1 MTISFIVFCNIW
13 VSVTPSDNSFT
24 ISPHNFAL
32 LHSTLL
38 SFYPASESEIH
49 RIIFTSP
56 PTSCSSDPV
65 PTWLLKKHIDIIL
78 PFITLIV
85 NKSFDDGVFPDSF
98 KQAVVVPLLKK
109 PNLDQEVLKNYR
121 PISNLKFISKVLERV
136 AANRLQ
142 EYLNHHG
149 LTEPLQSAYKKHH
162 STETALVKVHNNILL
177 ALDSKKAVFLVL
189 LDLTAAFDTIDCD
202 FLADRFRERG
212 IGGSAMSWISS
223 YLNNRSQ
230 TVKVDNSLSSV
241 SELKYGV
248 PQGSVLGPSF
258 FSVYAAP
265 LADIA
270 RSHNIDVHLY
280 ADDTQ
285 LYTSFNPA
293 DPDSEVHART
303 RMEACIAE
311 MKTWMICNKLQL
323 NDDKSE
329 FLIIASR
336 HQMSKI
342 QCHSLHIGNS
352 VINAKPSVRNLGV
365 QFDSEMSMSAHV
377 NLTCRNLFF
386 QIRNINSV
394 RKSMSEKVTASIIHS
409 YILSRL
415 DYGNALLINAN
426 SDQIVKLQ
434 RVQNAAARILSKTSK
449 FTHITPVLKQL
460 HWLPVVE
467 RIKFKILLLTW
478 KIINGL
484 APHYFDDLIS
494 EYVPSRSLR
503 SSGTG
508 MLTPRRVKCSF
519 GEKAFATCAPVL
531 WNALP
536 SNVRNAKSLESFK
549 SGLKTHLFSSYFN

>member
-1 MTISFIVFCNIW
+1 M
-13 VSVTPSDNSFT
+13 
-24 ISPHNFAL
+24 
-32 LHSTLL
+32 
-38 SFYPASESEIH
+38 
-49 RIIFTSP
+49 
-56 PTSCSSDPV
+56 
-65 PTWLLKKHIDIIL
+65 
-78 PFITLIV
+78 
-85 NKSFDDGVFPDSF
+85 
-98 KQAVVVPLLKK
+98 
-109 PNLDQEVLKNYR
+109 
-121 PISNLKFISKVLERV
+121 
-136 AANRLQ
+136 
-142 EYLNHHG
+142 
-149 LTEPLQSAYKKHH
+149 
-162 STETALVKVHNNILL
+162 
-177 ALDSKKAVFLVL
+177 
-189 LDLTAAFDTIDCD
+189 
-202 FLADRFRERG
+202 
-212 IGGSAMSWISS
+212 
-223 YLNNRSQ
+223 
-230 TVKVDNSLSSV
+230 
-241 SELKYGV
+241 
-248 PQGSVLGPSF
+248 
-258 FSVYAAP
+258 YAAP

-342 QCHSLHIGNS
+342 QCHSLHIGNY

-394 RKSMSEKVTASIIHS
+394 RKSMSEKITASIIHP

-415 DYGNALLINAN
+415 DYGNALLINTN

-449 FTHITPVLKQL
+449 FTHNAAPVLKQL

-478 KIINGL
+478 KIIHAF

-494 EYVPSRSLR
+494 EYVPSKSLR
-503 SSGTG
+503 SSRTG

-519 GEKAFATCAPVL
+519 GEKTLILLHVL
-531 WNALP
+531 
-536 SNVRNAKSLESFK
+536 
-549 SGLKTHLFSSYFN
+549 LFSGMLFLPMYVMLSL